1 MTPEIWFVNLGIK
14 INHLDR
20 VAFTLFG
27 IDVYWYGIIIA
38 CGMLLGLYV
47 TLREAKRTGQD
58 PDFYID
64 TVLISALVSI
74 LFARLYYVIF
84 SWDYYK
90 NNLNEIFSIR
100 NGGIAIY
107 GAIIGAVISA
117 LIICKVRKKN
127 FYKVADTFSFAL
139 LIGQIIGRW
148 GNFVNREAFGG
159 YTDSL
164 FAMRYIKEQASNIP
178 KDVLDKVITVEGVEY
193 IQVHPTFLYESLWN
207 IGVLIV
213 IFIFRKRKEFDGQL
227 MAIYFIGYG
236 LGRLWIEGMR
246 TDSLMI
252 ASTNIRASQALSLV
266 LIIAFTIYLIVNLK
280 KCKDLSDIDILYQKN
295 D

>member
-178 KDVLDKVITVEGVEY
+178 KDVLDKVITVDGVEY

-213 IFIFRKRKEFDGQL
+213 IFIFRKRKKFDGQL

-252 ASTNIRASQALSLV
+252 ASTNIRASQVLSLI